1 MEVKLEGFKELKE
14 ALKKLPE
21 EIRMKPLQTAVSQS
35 AKVVQEKAKTL
46 APIKTGELRDNIVRY
61 RARKYS
67 NKDQVTYH
75 VGMKK
80 EWIAF
85 ADNNKNRR
93 SKLVGKKYSRDKI
106 YYWRFHEFGTFKMA
120 AKPFLRPGFDSTK
133 NEQLKVM
140 QEILGQSIERI
151 AKKLKK

>member
-1 MEVKLEGFKELKE
+1 MQVKIEGLRELKE
-14 ALKKLPE
+14 ALHKLPDE
-21 EIRMKPLQTAVSQS
+21 LRLKPLQTAVSQS
-35 AKVVQEKAKTL
+35 AKVVQEKAKSL
-46 APIKTGELRDNIVRY
+46 APIQSGELRDNIVRY
-61 RARKYS
+61 KARKYS

-93 SKLVGKKYSRDKI
+93 AKKVGKKYSRDKI
-106 YYWRFHEFGTFKMA
+106 YYWRFHEFGTVKMR
-120 AKPFLRPGFDSTK
+120 AKPFLRPGFESTK
-133 NEQLKVM
+133 TEQLRVM

-151 AKKLKK
+151 SKKLKK